1 MLSDITIGQYFP
13 GKSVVHNMDA
23 RMKILLTMVLI
34 VLLFLS
40 KNFYSL
46 ALMIL
51 FVLLTAAASKIS
63 LKTIIKGV
71 KPIGIIIVFTAVIN
85 LFYGEGEPL
94 FTVWKFSVTTDGI
107 FNAIFTAARII
118 ILVISGSLLTYTT
131 TPTDLTDAMERLLK
145 PLKYI
150 HVDVHVIA
158 MTMTIALRFI
168 PTLIEE
174 TEKITDAQKS
184 RGADIGTGGLVQRI
198 KALLPI
204 LIPLFISSFRRASEL
219 AYAMECRCYRGGEG
233 RTKMKTVKMRKR
245 DYLALL
251 IVCAAA
257 VLVFI
262 LNGLAAPVL

>member
-23 RMKILLTMVLI
+23 RMKILLTMALI
-34 VLLFLS
+34 ILLFLS

-51 FVLLTAAASKIS
+51 FIALTAAASKIS

-71 KPIGIIIVFTAVIN
+71 KPIGIIIAFTAIIN

-94 FTVWKFSVTTDGI
+94 FSIWKFSVTADGI

-145 PLKYI
+145 PLKYV
-150 HVDVHVIA
+150 HVDVHVLA

-184 RGADIGTGGLVQRI
+184 RGADIGTGGLMKRI

-245 DYLALL
+245 DYFAFM
-251 IVCAAA
+251 IVCATAA
-257 VLVFI
+257 LVFI